1 MISGVTCEPLLHRIR
16 AEFME
21 MPGLRLTSAQAAR
34 LWHLDRDTVAVLL
47 AALVEARFLYLT
59 PAGAYKR
66 VESW

>member
-1 MISGVTCEPLLHRIR
+1 MAATDTYEPLLYRIR
-16 AEFME
+16 GEFIE

-34 LWHLDRDTVAVLL
+34 LWQLDRDTAATLL

-66 VESW
+66 VESR